1 MSSQLV
7 CQYLE
12 GISSEALEKYQHL
25 IKGYIKRRYGIYAL
39 YKRDKLYYVGLASN
53 LRNRLKHHLKDR
65 HSNKWDRFSVYLVLN
80 DEHMKE
86 LESLFLRIFM
96 PKGNKQ
102 KGKFRRAENIKKRF
116 RKDVSQYQKIELND
130 VFGDSEKTRNIQ
142 TEIASQGRIPIM
154 KKYVKRRGFRI
165 RMDYKGK
172 RYTAKIKRNGQIRF
186 KGATF
191 NSPSLAAASV
201 LKRAANGWYWWKYQ
215 RSPGE
220 WVRIDEMRG

>member
-25 IKGYIKRRYGIYAL
+25 IKGYIRRRYGIYAL

-53 LRNRLKHHLKDR
+53 LRNRLKDHLKDR

-102 KGKFRRAENIKKRF
+102 RGKFYRAENIKSRF
-116 RKDVSQYQKIELND
+116 KKDVSQYQKIELND
-130 VFGDSEKTRNIQ
+130 ILGDSKRTIQ
-142 TEIASQGRIPIM
+142 TEIASQGRIPVM
-154 KKYVKRRGFRI
+154 KKYIKKRGFRI
-165 RMDYKGK
+165 KMQYKGK
-172 RYTAKIKRNGQIRF
+172 KYSAKIKRSGQISFRG
-186 KGATF
+186 KLF

-201 LKRAANGWYWWKYQ
+201 LKRAANGWLWWKYQ

-220 WVRIDEMRG
+220 WVSIDEMRG